1 MHLNNISSLC
11 TIWKCINVPVVKLNS
26 TQFWFPYLC
35 CFPSAVFY
43 ITSSCYT
50 EHYICIKMLW
60 KIYSIMYVSKW
71 KMLCKLKYIFITFND
86 IFFNIIFIIYCWSL
100 PFGKQFLLYSK
111 YCDIVCCCCMY
122 TTFIYKRI
130 QKLNKKHEKVWMTLS
145 ILKFARLHALLFF
158 NKLVFF
164 LKAFWRTLHS
174 SFYLLYW
181 NTKWNK
187 RNKEK
192 RLLSWS
198 NYYLSFSL
206 SSIVTRITINGE

>member
-1 MHLNNISSLC
+1 MYFVQNSISEYIKRKLYQRCYRNRIKFYSVTLIQMHLNNISSLC

-111 YCDIVCCCCMY
+111 YCDIVCCCCY
-122 TTFIYKRI
+122 VYNIYI
-130 QKLNKKHEKVWMTLS
+130 
-145 ILKFARLHALLFF
+145 
-158 NKLVFF
+158 
-164 LKAFWRTLHS
+164 
-174 SFYLLYW
+174 
-181 NTKWNK
+181 
-187 RNKEK
+187 
-192 RLLSWS
+192 
-198 NYYLSFSL
+198 
-206 SSIVTRITINGE
+206 